1 VIHSTYPVSATMKT
15 GCLILSI
22 CK

>member
-1 VIHSTYPVSATMKT
+1 VIHSFYPVSATMKT